1 METSGHRLGT
11 RFPLMS
17 IMRIKTVGTSFTCEG
32 GEVKVTSVQFA
43 CRLTS
48 FLSRASVENI
58 EHAICLGIRYVWDIL
73 KRVLERTDVEA
84 IIAVQ

>member
-1 METSGHRLGT
+1 MTVMRIKAVGT
-11 RFPLMS
+11 RF
-17 IMRIKTVGTSFTCEG
+17 TGEG
-32 GEVKVTSVQFA
+32 SEVKVTSGEFA

-73 KRVLERTDVEA
+73 KRVLEGTDIEA
-84 IIAVQ
+84 IIAVR